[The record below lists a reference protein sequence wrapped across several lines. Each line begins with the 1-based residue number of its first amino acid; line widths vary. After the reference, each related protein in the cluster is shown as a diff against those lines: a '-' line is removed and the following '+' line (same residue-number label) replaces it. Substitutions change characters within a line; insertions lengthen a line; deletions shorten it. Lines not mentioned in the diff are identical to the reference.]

1 MPYTRYYNCLVPLL
15 MLFAS
20 FIEFEIFP
28 EEVPIMVKASQ
39 LAMPGLFAVPNQISG
54 LQEKKLKGT
63 LFFFVYTPTNRLV
76 SVMLLCL
83 RRSAFD

>member
-1 MPYTRYYNCLVPLL
+1 MANTSSGLPGYRPIK
-15 MLFAS
+15 A
-20 FIEFEIFP
+20 
-28 EEVPIMVKASQ
+28 EEIMVKASQ